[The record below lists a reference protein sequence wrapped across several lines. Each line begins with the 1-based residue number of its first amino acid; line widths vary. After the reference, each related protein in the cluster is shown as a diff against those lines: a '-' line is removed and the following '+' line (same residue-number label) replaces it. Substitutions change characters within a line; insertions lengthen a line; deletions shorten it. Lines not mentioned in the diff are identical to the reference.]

1 LKVLV
6 ASYGPSRAW
15 NIPPEQVDW
24 LRAQEPEV
32 EFLYANDDATLAAA
46 LPSAEVAFSWK
57 VKGELL
63 ASASSLKWIHTP
75 NTGVRELI
83 SPELLASKVTL
94 TNSSG
99 VDARPIA
106 EHVLALALT
115 LSRKLHLAAQRQAA
129 RQWAQDELAL
139 SPPGLLAG
147 KTLGLVGMGHIG
159 KEVARLARAFGMRVV
174 AVRRLGMLTRADPV
188 PEVEVRGVEELN
200 WLLEQTDVLVLA
212 APSTPS
218 TQWLIDARAVAHMK
232 QGAFLINVSR
242 GDLVDETALVGA
254 LFAGKLAGA
263 ALDVTRE
270 EPLPVESPLWG
281 LPNVV
286 ITPHAA
292 SLVPDDWQARA
303 MLFLDNL
310 RRFRK
315 GEPLLNVVDKEQGY

>member
-6 ASYGPSRAW
+6 ASYGPTRAW
-15 NIPPEQVDW
+15 NIPPEQVEW

-32 EFLYANDDATLAAA
+32 EFLYANDDATLEAA
-46 LPSAEVAFSWK
+46 LPTVEVAFSWK

-63 ASASSLKWIHTP
+63 AGAPQLKWIHTP

-83 SPELLASKVTL
+83 SPELLTSKVTL
-94 TNSSG
+94 TNSAG

-106 EHVLALALT
+106 EHVMALALA
-115 LSRKLHLAAQRQAA
+115 LSRKLHVAAQRQAA
-129 RQWAQDELAL
+129 KQWAQDELAL

-147 KTLGLVGMGHIG
+147 KTLALVGVGHIG
-159 KEVARLARAFGMRVV
+159 KEVARLANAFGMRVV

-188 PEVEVRGVEELN
+188 PDVEVRGVEELT
-200 WLLEQTDVLVLA
+200 WLLEQTDLLVLA

-218 TQWLIDARAVAHMK
+218 TQWLIDGRSLGHMK
-232 QGAFLINVSR
+232 PSAFLINVSR
-242 GDLVDETALVGA
+242 GDLVAETALVAA
-254 LFAGKLAGA
+254 LFGGKLAGA

-270 EPLPVESPLWG
+270 EPLPADSPLWA
-281 LPNVV
+281 LPNVI

-292 SLVPDDWQARA
+292 SLVPDDWQARTI
-303 MLFLDNL
+303 LFLDNL

-315 GEPLLNVVDKEQGY
+315 GQPLQNVVDKEQGY